1 LQVDH
6 HSKRR
11 VVGATLYCRRVPQTR
26 VFRTHALLGAGL
38 PRRSHAGGDHRNR
51 EVSVCKGGRVAG
63 RRAVHPP
70 HHWRRHQNQLDRGIC
85 TGNGTP
91 GDCENGKRR
100 AEPKADRQSA
110 ANGISSIVTPIS
122 HPPISAPEIRDP
134 PGARA
139 LDERRVRCGS
149 RRWC

>member
-1 LQVDH
+1 
-6 HSKRR
+6 
-11 VVGATLYCRRVPQTR
+11 VVEWQ
-26 VFRTHALLGAGL
+26 
-38 PRRSHAGGDHRNR
+38 
-51 EVSVCKGGRVAG
+51 VAG
-63 RRAVHPP
+63 RFTH
-70 HHWRRHQNQLDRGIC
+70 LTIGD
-85 TGNGTP
+85 GTKTNSIEAFALAMALLEIAKTVNA
-91 GDCENGKRR
+91 G